1 MMNPKNT
8 TEELK
13 SKIENSHYQKF
24 GIIIPEGF
32 VMIPKETFERL
43 KDFEF
48 WKEWKHNPQI
58 LEDFE
63 IDDLKCNTK
72 KN

>member
-8 TEELK
+8 IEEVK

-32 VMIPKETFERL
+32 VMISKEKFERL
-43 KDFEF
+43 KDFEV

-58 LEDFE
+58 LEDTE
-63 IDDLKCNTK
+63 
-72 KN
+72 KNNLIC